1 MRSSLPPEALSVSLC
16 SLVGLGVALGL
27 GVGVGL
33 SVALGLGVDVGLGV
47 AAMLDED
54 GCFVVER
61 RAVGSFVST
70 FSFHSLML
78 QPYSL
83 LPAATTVPS
92 DFNPKVNLGPAAI
105 ATISVHSLM
114 LH

>member
-33 SVALGLGVDVGLGV
+33 SVALGLGVSVGSGVALGLGVDVGLGV

-70 FSFHSLML
+70 FSCSE
-78 QPYSL
+78 YR
-83 LPAATTVPS
+83 
-92 DFNPKVNLGPAAI
+92 G
-105 ATISVHSLM
+105 
-114 LH
+114 

>member
-16 SLVGLGVALGL
+16 SLVGLGVALGV

-33 SVALGLGVDVGLGV
+33 GVSVGSGV

-70 FSFHSLML
+70 FSCSE
-78 QPYSL
+78 YR
-83 LPAATTVPS
+83 
-92 DFNPKVNLGPAAI
+92 G
-105 ATISVHSLM
+105 
-114 LH
+114 

>member
-33 SVALGLGVDVGLGV
+33 SVALGLGVSVGSGV

-70 FSFHSLML
+70 FNCSE
-78 QPYSL
+78 YR
-83 LPAATTVPS
+83 
-92 DFNPKVNLGPAAI
+92 G
-105 ATISVHSLM
+105 
-114 LH
+114 